1 MLQRQSPSSIKT
13 QHLCRW
19 VEYMEFL
26 LLTETRTGAPRLLQ
40 EISVDL
46 TTVGSLDQ
54 DTSTILT
61 ITINFQSYHFA

>member
-19 VEYMEFL
+19 VEYMESL

-46 TTVGSLDQ
+46 TTV
-54 DTSTILT
+54 
-61 ITINFQSYHFA
+61 

>member
-1 MLQRQSPSSIKT
+1 MALALEQMFEIFTKIMNLIRTMLQRQSPSSIKT

-40 EISVDL
+40 EITVDL
-46 TTVGSLDQ
+46 TTV
-54 DTSTILT
+54 
-61 ITINFQSYHFA
+61 

>member
-1 MLQRQSPSSIKT
+1 MLQRQSTSLIKT

-26 LLTETRTGAPRLLQ
+26 LLTEPRTGAPKLLQ

-46 TTVGSLDQ
+46 TTV
-54 DTSTILT
+54 
-61 ITINFQSYHFA
+61 

>member
-1 MLQRQSPSSIKT
+1 MNLIRTMLQRQSPLSIKT

-46 TTVGSLDQ
+46 TTV
-54 DTSTILT
+54 
-61 ITINFQSYHFA
+61 

>member
-40 EISVDL
+40 DYYKFSKLPFCLMKFYLCNKSHIKVFYL
-46 TTVGSLDQ
+46 
-54 DTSTILT
+54 
-61 ITINFQSYHFA
+61 YK

>member
-1 MLQRQSPSSIKT
+1 MLQRQSPLSIKT

-26 LLTETRTGAPRLLQ
+26 LLTEKRTGAPRLLQ

-46 TTVGSLDQ
+46 NTV
-54 DTSTILT
+54 
-61 ITINFQSYHFA
+61 

>member
-1 MLQRQSPSSIKT
+1 
-13 QHLCRW
+13 
-19 VEYMEFL
+19 MEFL

-46 TTVGSLDQ
+46 TTVWSLDQ

-61 ITINFQSYHFA
+61 ITTNFESYHFA